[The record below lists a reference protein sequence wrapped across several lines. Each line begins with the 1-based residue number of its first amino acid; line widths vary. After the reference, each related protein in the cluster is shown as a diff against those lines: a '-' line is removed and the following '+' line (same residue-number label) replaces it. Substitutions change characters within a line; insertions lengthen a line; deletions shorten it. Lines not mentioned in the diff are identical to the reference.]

1 MAKVSFAKLGIKV
14 DTTVENILFGDNT
27 IEVKKYLPIQSKMTM
42 IADIV
47 NQAADE
53 NRFYNPMK
61 LEVFLAIEII
71 NNYTNITFTDKQK
84 ADPAKLY
91 DQLVTSGLYNQVLDI
106 INADEW
112 YFINNSLT
120 ETVQSIYS
128 YQNSIF
134 GILDDM
140 SRDYSNLSLDAAD
153 IQKKLADPE
162 NLDLLKNILTKMG

>member
-1 MAKVSFAKLGIKV
+1 MAKVPFTKLSIKV
-14 DTTVENILFGDNT
+14 DTAVENILFGNNT
-27 IEVKKYLPIQSKMTM
+27 IEVKKYLPMQSKMIM

-106 INADEW
+106 INSDEW
-112 YFINNSLT
+112 HFINNSLMK
-120 ETVQSIYS
+120 TVQSIYS

-140 SRDYSNLSLDAAD
+140 SKDYSSLSLDAAD

>member
-1 MAKVSFAKLGIKV
+1 MAKVPFTKLSIKV
-14 DTTVENILFGDNT
+14 DTAVENILFGNNT
-27 IEVKKYLPIQSKMTM
+27 IEVKKYLPMQSKMIM

-71 NNYTNITFTDKQK
+71 NNYTNITFTDRQK

-106 INADEW
+106 INSDEW
-112 YFINNSLT
+112 HFINNSLMK
-120 ETVQSIYS
+120 TVQSIYS

-140 SRDYSNLSLDAAD
+140 SKDYSSLSLDAAD